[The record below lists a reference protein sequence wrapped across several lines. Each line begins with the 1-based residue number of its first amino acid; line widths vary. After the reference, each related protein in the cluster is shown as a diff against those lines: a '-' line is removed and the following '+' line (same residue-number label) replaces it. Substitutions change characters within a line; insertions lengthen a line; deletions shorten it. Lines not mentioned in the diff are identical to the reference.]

1 MVPSIKAHTEGS
13 GRKLLLVH
21 GLGGSG
27 KSWSPVLAALTAHRE
42 VIAID
47 LPGHGESPACPG
59 SETFNGLAD
68 SLESYIVHGGLASI
82 DVAGVSLGGRLVLEL
97 ARRGCVGNVVAL
109 DPGGF
114 WRGWERT
121 YFNWT
126 LGASLKLLRLLEG
139 QLGALSASPVGRTI
153 LLAQLSARP
162 WALPSELVQRELA
175 SFARTPAVGPL
186 IKDLA
191 SGPAQRGPAST
202 AAGRVT
208 IGWGRKDRL
217 CPPRQADRARAAFPD
232 AAFHWFEGSGH
243 YSIWDCPQQAVELI
257 LRSTGASDPVGGSE
271 TRLHPVGLI

>member
-1 MVPSIKAHTEGS
+1 MVPSIETHTAGS

-21 GLGGSG
+21 GLGGSWR
-27 KSWSPVLAALTAHRE
+27 SWSPILPALTAHRE

-47 LPGHGESPACPG
+47 LPGHGKSPACPG
-59 SETFNGLAD
+59 SGTFSGLAD
-68 SLESYIVHGGLASI
+68 SLENYIVHNDLASL

-97 ARRGCVGNVVAL
+97 ACVGDVVAL

-121 YFNWT
+121 YFKWT
-126 LGASLKLLRLLEG
+126 LSASRKLLRLLED
-139 QLGALSASPVGRTI
+139 QLGAPSASRVTRTA

-162 WALPSELVQRELA
+162 WALSSELVQRELT
-175 SFARTPAVGPL
+175 SFARTPTVGPL

-191 SGPAQRGPAST
+191 SGPAQRGPASS

-217 CPPRQADRARAAFPD
+217 CPPRQAARARAAFPD
-232 AAFHWFEGSGH
+232 AAFHWFEESGH
-243 YSIWDCPQQAVELI
+243 YSVWDCPEQAAELI
-257 LRSTGASDPVGGSE
+257 LRSTGAIDA
-271 TRLHPVGLI
+271 R